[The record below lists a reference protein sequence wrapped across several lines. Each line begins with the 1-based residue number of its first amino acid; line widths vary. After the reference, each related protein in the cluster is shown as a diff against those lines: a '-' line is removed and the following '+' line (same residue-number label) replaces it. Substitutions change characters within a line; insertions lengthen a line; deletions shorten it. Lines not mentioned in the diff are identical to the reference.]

1 MGLSRVL
8 SVLSFIFFQTGKC
21 IKGPFFYRH
30 KRVDIEKKPCCFSI
44 YHIHYTYCRY
54 NHCVSAIELYAQ
66 PGLGFSKE
74 QTVVIN
80 TNFDKNKDVFKQS
93 LSSIPGVVS
102 STFSSHVPGG
112 GSNSAYSEV
121 ENKRGEMQKSN
132 LDLYFVDFD
141 YINQYNLKL
150 AAGRSFSKDFPTDST
165 QAMVIN
171 ESAAK
176 MLGYSSPQEAIGR
189 KFDQWK
195 EKARSSAC

>member
-1 MGLSRVL
+1 
-8 SVLSFIFFQTGKC
+8 
-21 IKGPFFYRH
+21 
-30 KRVDIEKKPCCFSI
+30 
-44 YHIHYTYCRY
+44 
-54 NHCVSAIELYAQ
+54 
-66 PGLGFSKE
+66 
-74 QTVVIN
+74 
-80 TNFDKNKDVFKQS
+80 
-93 LSSIPGVVS
+93 
-102 STFSSHVPGG
+102 
-112 GSNSAYSEV
+112 
-121 ENKRGEMQKSN
+121 MQKSN